1 MQVMNDPRRSP
12 FDPLAPHGGA
22 PSLPGIAVHV
32 TVEPRLSPWHAFHR
46 AWTAAVGTPGY
57 NKAVWGAAEE
67 QLLKAGYGP
76 RTPWG
81 PEGAKP

>member
-22 PSLPGIAVHV
+22 PSLPGIAV
-32 TVEPRLSPWHAFHR
+32 HR